1 MTTNPPK
8 LPQAEQTQTDK
19 TAIPF
24 KKIIVPLAIF
34 AACLL
39 VPYFWNFHGAWGN
52 QGDFGAFGDFFGGI
66 LNPILGFAT
75 VTLLIWSLNLQLNEL
90 SLSRKE
96 LSLSRK
102 ELALTR
108 KELAETKEETA
119 LSRKAMED
127 QVDHLHKEAKLNELL
142 RLMATM
148 KTKCDNML
156 NCKVN
161 EDDITLGSINSN
173 RGVYSTY
180 ANSLNEMTYAHV
192 LYVYIPSKDKHMFNQ
207 LAEKFRLQYETPNS
221 SWQELEA
228 LLCLYTQL
236 ALSYYDINNSTE
248 FAAVY
253 LKEAMDILKP
263 FNDIFQTDETTK
275 LLHRVQSASN
285 DARSIMLYD
294 CLCSDDVTHSD

>member
-1 MTTNPPK
+1 MAHQVTC
-8 LPQAEQTQTDK
+8 LCRGLFTD
-19 TAIPF
+19 F
-24 KKIIVPLAIF
+24 VLF
-34 AACLL
+34 NL
-39 VPYFWNFHGAWGN
+39 HGGVGDK
-52 QGDFGAFGDFFGGI
+52 GDFGAFGDYFGGV

-75 VTLLIWSLNLQLNEL
+75 VSLLVWSLKYQMDEL
-90 SLSRKE
+90 ALSRQ
-96 LSLSRK
+96 

-108 KELAETKEETA
+108 QELAETKEETA
-119 LSRKAMED
+119 LSRKAMEA

-161 EDDITLGSINSN
+161 EDDITLGGINSD
-173 RGVYSTY
+173 RGAFSTY

-192 LYVYIPSKDKHMFNQ
+192 LNVYMPTKDKNMFNQ
-207 LAEKFRLQYETPNS
+207 LAEKFRLQYEAPNS

-236 ALSYYDINNSTE
+236 ALTYYDINNSTE

-253 LKEAMDILKP
+253 LKEAMDMLKP
-263 FNDIFQTDETTK
+263 FNDIFQTDEATK
-275 LLHRVQSASN
+275 LLDRVQIANN

-294 CLCSDDVTHSD
+294 CLCSDDVTDSD